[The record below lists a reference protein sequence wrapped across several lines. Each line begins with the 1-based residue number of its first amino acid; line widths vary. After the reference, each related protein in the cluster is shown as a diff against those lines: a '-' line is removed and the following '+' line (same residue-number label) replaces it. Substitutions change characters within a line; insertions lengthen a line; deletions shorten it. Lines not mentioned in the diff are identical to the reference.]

1 VDGDGTPNF
10 LDTDSDGDG
19 KLDKTE
25 GIKDSD
31 GDSIPDYLDSEDIT
45 PNFGIILQSVYV
57 PFIKK

>member
-1 VDGDGTPNF
+1 

-19 KLDKTE
+19 KP
-25 GIKDSD
+25 DSVEIGSPTNPTDTD